1 MDLTGQDACDMAK
14 ANGLSREITAFNNC
28 NPYEK
33 VLPLMPD
40 GKHAEI
46 EAMVFFPGKE
56 PEALL
61 QRNPFK
67 FRRQGDLEN
76 EKDGPCMG
84 KNDQPKQ
91 LLSPNQ

>member
-61 QRNPFK
+61 
-67 FRRQGDLEN
+67 
-76 EKDGPCMG
+76 
-84 KNDQPKQ
+84 
-91 LLSPNQ
+91 